1 MTNILDTDL
10 AQVINPLAQTIR
22 LLDKSCYITSI
33 GLYFRNKPNTAISGV
48 QNLPVIIELRPVDNG
63 YPMSDQFYQ
72 GSRVSK
78 RPATVL
84 VSEDASVETRFTFSV
99 PIFIEEG
106 TEFAICIYTNA
117 PQTTNK
123 QYTIWQAKLDEFVL
137 GSNSTKKYVSQ
148 SEAGVIFKSSNGTV
162 WEPDQFSDLKIN
174 IYRAKF
180 TNNDAVARL
189 VAAPPPVKLLTPDP
203 FNFTNNDSDVY
214 VRQPNHGFQVG
225 DFARIYKT
233 TGVLDSAT
241 VVAGITGVNLFGY
254 RPVVFADNQ
263 GYVIKAGTK
272 ATSTRR
278 GGGSGITADCHIKMD
293 FLSPQVSMF
302 APEFTDHFIRGDFTT
317 TQSYASYPGEQTSYA
332 AFADAKL
339 INREEQ
345 GFGKPFI
352 LPTDRNRDAFLA
364 GLPSTK
370 IDAVMLSKDDLQH
383 AIINLNQTRL
393 IAITNDID
401 YQQDSSADYQNMG
414 TVPNGYNRPWNYGSE
429 TNKNGGSHRS
439 RYITKPITLLN
450 PAVGLK
456 VLVDAC
462 RPLDTDFDLYFRT
475 LPSTSDSDMAMNSWT
490 KADTTPPNSN
500 YTDLNPVSKQ
510 DVYRQYEFTVGGAY
524 SGTLA
529 EFDQYQLK
537 FILKSRNTAFMPT
550 LKNLRT
556 IALAD

>member
-10 AQVINPLAQTIR
+10 AQVVNPLAQTIR

-33 GLYFRNKPNTAISGV
+33 GLYFRYKPNTAISGV

-63 YPMSDQFYQ
+63 YPISDKFYQ

-78 RPATVL
+78 LPATVL
-84 VSEDASVETRFTFSV
+84 VSEDASVETRFTFPV
-99 PIFIEEG
+99 PVFIEEG
-106 TEFAICIYTNA
+106 TEFAICVYTNA

-137 GSNSTKKYVSQ
+137 GSSSTKKYASQ

-162 WEPDQFSDLKIN
+162 WEPDQFSDLKLN
-174 IYRAKF
+174 VYRAKF
-180 TNNDAVARL
+180 TNTDAVARL
-189 VAAPPPVKLLTPDP
+189 ITTSPPPKLLESDP
-203 FNFTNNDSDVY
+203 LSFTNNDSDVY
-214 VRQPNHGFQVG
+214 VRQPGHGFQVG
-225 DFARIYKT
+225 DYARIYKT

-278 GGGSGITADCHIKMD
+278 AGGNGITADRHIKMD
-293 FLSPQVSMF
+293 FLSPQITTF
-302 APEFTDHFIRGDFTT
+302 TPEYTDYFIRGDFTT
-317 TQSYASYPGEQTSYA
+317 TKSYASYPGEQTNYT

-339 INREEQ
+339 INKEEQ
-345 GFGKPFI
+345 SFGKPFI

-364 GLPSTK
+364 GLPATK
-370 IDAVMLSKDDLQH
+370 IDAVLLSNDQLQH
-383 AIINLNQTRL
+383 AIINLDQTRM

-401 YQQDSSADYQNMG
+401 YQQDSNADYQNMN
-414 TVPNGYNRPWNYGSE
+414 TILDGYNRPWTYVSE

-456 VLVDAC
+456 VFVDAC

-475 LPSTSDSDMAMNSWT
+475 LPSTSDSDMAMNAWA
-490 KADTTPPNSN
+490 KADITPPNSN
-500 YTDLNPVSKQ
+500 YTDLNPVSNQ
-510 DVYRQYEFTVGGAY
+510 DDYREYQFMIGGAY
-524 SGTLA
+524 AGTLA

-537 FILKSRNTAFMPT
+537 FILKSRNTAYMPT